1 MQRRQL
7 LLSAAGA
14 TLAGCAASPGR
25 TPAAGPPALP
35 AAPSSAE
42 PYARLQG
49 GVPHHLTPDQE
60 AQRKTDSPAP
70 QGPSGRWAPRAA
82 LPLPRSEMAWATA
95 AAGRMHVVGGYGEG
109 AVNRAYHHVYDP
121 APDRWL
127 QAAPLPRGA
136 NHVAVASDARFVY
149 ALGGF
154 VEQNRLSD
162 THAYAYELATDRWRE
177 IAPLRRPRGAAA
189 AVVLDGQLHLIG
201 GASEPASERA
211 SVGWHEVYD
220 PQADGWSQRK
230 PLPGARDH
238 VGCVAHAGLI
248 HVVGGRFNTFEYNT
262 DLHHV
267 YLPARDTWELR
278 APLPTARSGHGLVVL
293 RGRFYAMGGEGGIL
307 AGGVPR
313 QATVFGQMESYDPA
327 SDSWQRHAPMPTPR
341 HAVGAATI
349 GDRIYVAGGGAVL
362 GGAVQSAVHEAFTP
376 G

>member
-7 LLSAAGA
+7 LLCAAGA

-49 GVPHHLTPDQE
+49 GVPHHLTPDQQ

-70 QGPSGRWAPRAA
+70 AGPPGSWAARAA

-95 AAGRMHVVGGYGEG
+95 TAGRMHVVGGYGEG

-341 HAVGAATI
+341 HAVGAAAI